1 MTEISPVIPIIESD
15 TVEFKSTFNRAV
27 IESLVAF
34 ANTKGGAV
42 YVGMNDK
49 GEVKGVEIAS
59 ESIQQWINEIKSKTE
74 PALIPYV
81 DFVKIANKEIVILST
96 HEQPIKPISLQGRCY
111 KRINNSNHLLN
122 VSEVSDLYMQT
133 MQYSWDAYPYSGA
146 DINSID
152 LQKVEQFI
160 AKVNIIKR
168 FSLPLNPVNAL
179 IKLNL
184 LQKKTPSNAA
194 MVLFS
199 KANLRYN
206 VHIGR
211 FKTPSLIIADK
222 MINGNLFDV
231 LEESMQTIIGHLK
244 FAFEITGKTT
254 QRTEIPEYPLDALRE
269 LMVNALIHRDYQSP
283 TDIQIRVYDNSITFF
298 NPSGLYGNITEEE
311 LKTDSYQASTRN
323 KQIAEAFYLTNDIEK
338 YGSGFI
344 RIRKAIADYPTMK
357 FEFHNLGHGFL
368 TEFNYE
374 KQKTSLNI
382 HDVIENGKKTARKRQ
397 ENGKK
402 IIDKIKES
410 SDISIVELAEILGL
424 SIKTVRTNI
433 DKLKQNGKLTRIG
446 PDKGGHWQVNIK

>member
-74 PALIPYV
+74 PSLIPYV

-160 AKVNIIKR
+160 AKVNIIKNI
-168 FSLPLNPVNAL
+168 F
-179 IKLNL
+179 
-184 LQKKTPSNAA
+184 TP
-194 MVLFS
+194 F
-199 KANLRYN
+199 
-206 VHIGR
+206 
-211 FKTPSLIIADK
+211 
-222 MINGNLFDV
+222 
-231 LEESMQTIIGHLK
+231 ESCKCFNKVKSITEKNTFECCYGTFLK
-244 FAFEITGKTT
+244 SQFEI
-254 QRTEIPEYPLDALRE
+254 QCSYW
-269 LMVNALIHRDYQSP
+269 
-283 TDIQIRVYDNSITFF
+283 SI
-298 NPSGLYGNITEEE
+298 
-311 LKTDSYQASTRN
+311 
-323 KQIAEAFYLTNDIEK
+323 
-338 YGSGFI
+338 
-344 RIRKAIADYPTMK
+344 
-357 FEFHNLGHGFL
+357 
-368 TEFNYE
+368 
-374 KQKTSLNI
+374 
-382 HDVIENGKKTARKRQ
+382 
-397 ENGKK
+397 
-402 IIDKIKES
+402 
-410 SDISIVELAEILGL
+410 
-424 SIKTVRTNI
+424 
-433 DKLKQNGKLTRIG
+433 
-446 PDKGGHWQVNIK
+446 